1 MSNLPLVPPDRAADP
16 PTRNLLVDYYDRL
29 PAVIAAQVADVAP
42 VKDPDTFSPGF
53 LLPELDGPVR
63 EFLAPAR
70 AAWRHLA
77 NHDTGRVVLLELTR
91 NPATHTT
98 KTVASLLMVARVVEY
113 IRRTSESVMIFS
125 PTSANKGT
133 ALRDAVFRAI
143 DCGLVGREQLRVV
156 IFAPAGCRDKL
167 RGGGLAGDDALRAL
181 NPVLLYD
188 GPRPEDV
195 KAIGR
200 EFVTQYAADIGRRH
214 DSKVWF
220 SLELRNYIIADA
232 ARAFFEHE
240 VDPTEGAAPR
250 LHAHA
255 VSSAFGLLGYNA
267 GRDLLESAGVTSR
280 SSRPA
285 FLLVQHLGTP
295 DMVLSLR
302 HGDFDRAHVPAYDLD
317 PATGLYAQ
325 SADPRFP
332 AFTHDPAEV
341 LDPTFYTHRP
351 VTSPAMNA
359 LIGEFGGDGIVVSLY
374 ECLQHYPA
382 IRALLA
388 GTDRQPPADPRM
400 LREWSQVMA
409 LTGVANALDRGIAGR
424 GRDIVVHGSGSYS
437 AADYPPLDSTAIV
450 PARSPEDVARVLVHG

>member
-1 MSNLPLVPPDRAADP
+1 MSNLPLAPPARAAEP

-77 NHDTGRVVLLELTR
+77 DHDTGRVLLLDLTR

-113 IRRTSESVMIFS
+113 VRRTSEPVMIFS

-156 IFAPAGCRDKL
+156 IFAPAGCREKL
-167 RGGGLAGDDALRAL
+167 RGGGLAADETLRAL

-200 EFVTQYAADIGRRH
+200 EFVTQYAGEIGRRH

-267 GRDLLESAGVTSR
+267 GRDLLELAGLANS

-302 HGDFDRAHVPAYDLD
+302 YGDFDRAHLPAYQVD

-332 AFTHDPAEV
+332 ALTHDPAEV

-359 LIGEFGGDGIVVSLY
+359 LIGQFGGDGIVVS
-374 ECLQHYPA
+374 
-382 IRALLA
+382 
-388 GTDRQPPADPRM
+388 
-400 LREWSQVMA
+400 
-409 LTGVANALDRGIAGR
+409 
-424 GRDIVVHGSGSYS
+424 
-437 AADYPPLDSTAIV
+437 
-450 PARSPEDVARVLVHG
+450 